1 MTFPNC
7 VRIMTESVPELI
19 VEDPARA
26 LHIMSMLTSR
36 AKLKILSILIQRS
49 RVTAKEIAELTG
61 TKLPTVLE
69 HLEELVAAGL
79 VDFEEVRVGGRK
91 VKVYNVKAPR
101 ITIRLDLAELSKLE
115 KQKLEDLLAL
125 YLALRDRGIVVKSSP
140 SVYELKK
147 ILKIGEEEARSLAT
161 YIRSRIDDVVELLID
176 ELLEYAKSRDGKILN
191 VKLIAQIL
199 HVDQALAAM
208 VATRL
213 IEKGLAKAERGK
225 IVLSQ

>member
-7 VRIMTESVPELI
+7 VRIMSESVPELI
-19 VEDPARA
+19 VENPARA
-26 LHIMSMLTSR
+26 LRIMSVLTSR
-36 AKLKILSILIQRS
+36 AKLRILSILIQRS

-61 TKLPTVLE
+61 TRLPTVLE
-69 HLEELVAAGL
+69 HLEELVAVGL

-101 ITIRLDLAELSKLE
+101 ITIRLDLAELGKIE
-115 KQKLEDLLAL
+115 EQKLEDLLAL
-125 YLALRDRGIVVKSSP
+125 YLSLRDRGIVIKSSP
-140 SVYELKK
+140 SVHELKK
-147 ILKIGEEEARSLAT
+147 FLKISDEEARSLAT

-176 ELLEYAKSRDGKILN
+176 ELLEYAKSRDDKVLN
-191 VKLIAQIL
+191 VRRIAQIL

-225 IVLSQ
+225 IVLN